1 MAKRK
6 QGPRLQQYLRI
17 ESLLLAKPE
26 LFPPL
31 TPSMPMSVIIGCID
45 SAFRRCS
52 LKKSGKKRVVA
63 DSPQDLVELCIEH
76 LRTRSDPIINPYFVS
91 LCDVDRLFELD
102 AVSHEMQRH
111 RMTIGV
117 FYQYLLLE
125 LMRQRWPVF
134 DGSREGDII
143 ADIKTPTFQQGLRL
157 YISVKKSADTVG
169 GQDVPGVIRRIESV
183 AKEEKNLTRPYLCVI
198 CIATPSDGK
207 LLSYNEDRRVK
218 CNSSVSPYSLNCEH
232 WGPGFVFPYVTGRN
246 AREIYLEGIKR
257 AADHLPFLTLNYRKH
272 CANLLRKK
280 LSDLD
285 LLDASGKISPLRFL
299 EFSYVKSGDAVV
311 MSGKAYCLCPV
322 YDDP

>member
-6 QGPRLQQYLRI
+6 QGPTLQQYPRI

-117 FYQYLLLE
+117 FYQYLL
-125 LMRQRWPVF
+125 
-134 DGSREGDII
+134 
-143 ADIKTPTFQQGLRL
+143 
-157 YISVKKSADTVG
+157 ADTVG

-198 CIATPSDGK
+198 CIATPSGGK
-207 LLSYNEDRRVK
+207 LLSYSEDRRVK
-218 CNSSVSPYSLNCEH
+218 CSSSGSPYSLNCEH

-246 AREIYLEGIKR
+246 AREIYMEGIKR
-257 AADHLPFLTLNYRKH
+257 VSGHLPFLSLKYRKE
-272 CANLLRKK
+272 CSALLKK
-280 LSDLD
+280 RLAELD
-285 LLDASGKISPLRFL
+285 LLGENGRVSSEKFLQFCCSEGGK
-299 EFSYVKSGDAVV
+299 
-311 MSGKAYCLCPV
+311 GK
-322 YDDP
+322 

>member
-6 QGPRLQQYLRI
+6 QGPRLQQYPRI
-17 ESLLLAKPE
+17 ESLLLARPE
-26 LFPPL
+26 MFPPL
-31 TPSMPMSVIIGCID
+31 SPPMSMRQVIDCVD
-45 SAFRRCS
+45 RAFQRCS

-63 DSPQDLVELCIEH
+63 DSPETLVELCIEH

-143 ADIKTPTFQQGLRL
+143 ADIETPTFPPGLRL

-198 CIATPSDGK
+198 CIATPSGGK
-207 LLSYNEDRRVK
+207 LLSYSEDRRVK
-218 CNSSVSPYSLNCEH
+218 CSSSGSPYSLNCEH

-246 AREIYLEGIKR
+246 AREIYMEGIKR
-257 AADHLPFLTLNYRKH
+257 VSGHLPFLSLKYRKE
-272 CANLLRKK
+272 CSALLKK
-280 LSDLD
+280 RLAELD
-285 LLDASGKISPLRFL
+285 LLGENGRVSSEKFLQFCCSEGGK
-299 EFSYVKSGDAVV
+299 
-311 MSGKAYCLCPV
+311 GK
-322 YDDP
+322 